1 MKQQV
6 VTLVLGEVS
15 LAVRGEIFEP
25 QLIKSAPL
33 YAARAVPPSV
43 IIGQETACIDGRE
56 VTFYLRGFPP
66 DILLIQTCIEV
77 ENIFQKDIFALEEK
91 LFNYSHQILQNH
103 GGNPGFN
110 EDYSVFIVSG
120 YEGEPEQFL
129 EHASIIASLLK
140 SERMELDP
148 NEVEYTL
155 KSQIKYANNDMS
167 IIDWDG
173 AFLFDPTGDTN
184 EDLELLTLANLQLL
198 RHRILDRQLDERL
211 ENLASRIHKTSP
223 KIWFSQNKDL
233 LQDVKDIVKGRMLSI
248 SELQRLERDIKLIGD
263 WYSARFYDLATSKFK
278 IEEWRKSIRGKVE
291 SLEDIFS
298 IIVENF
304 TVSGKHRA
312 EWIQIIAFFVLQIGW
327 FGLIILEFFYFTR
340 KHEAGFEP
348 NHFFY

>member
-15 LAVRGEIFEP
+15 QAVRGELFQP
-25 QLIKSAPL
+25 QIVKSAPT
-33 YAARAVPPSV
+33 YATRAVPSSV
-43 IIGQETACIDGRE
+43 IIGQETGSIDGRE
-56 VTFYLRGFPP
+56 VTFHLRGFPP
-66 DILLIQTCIEV
+66 DILLIQTCIDV
-77 ENIFQKDIFALEEK
+77 DNIFQKDMFTLEEK
-91 LFNYSHQILQNH
+91 LFNYSHSILH
-103 GGNPGFN
+103 SYGGNPGFS

-120 YEGEPEQFL
+120 YNGEPEQFL
-129 EHASIIASLLK
+129 EHAPTIASLLK

-155 KSQIKYANNDMS
+155 KSQIKYANNDLS

-173 AFLFDPTGDTN
+173 TFLFDPTGDTM
-184 EDLELLTLANLQLL
+184 EDLELLILANLQLL
-198 RHRILDRQLDERL
+198 RYRILDRQLDERL
-211 ENLASRIHKTSP
+211 ENLAGRIHKTTP
-223 KIWFSQNKDL
+223 KIWFSHNKEL
-233 LQDVKDIVKGRMLSI
+233 LQDVKDIVQNRMLSI

-263 WYSARFYDLATSKFK
+263 WYSARFFELATNKFK

-312 EWIQIIAFFVLQIGW
+312 EWIQIIAFFILQIGW
-327 FGLIILEFFYFTR
+327 FCLIILEFFYFTR
-340 KHEAGFEP
+340 K
-348 NHFFY
+348 

>member
-1 MKQQV
+1 M
-6 VTLVLGEVS
+6 VLGEVAQ
-15 LAVRGEIFEP
+15 AVRGEIFQP
-25 QLIKSAPL
+25 QLIKSAPV
-33 YAARAVPPSV
+33 YAAQAVPSSV
-43 IIGQETACIDGRE
+43 IIGQETGSIDGKDI
-56 VTFYLRGFPP
+56 TFHLRGFPP
-66 DILLIQTCIEV
+66 DILLIQTNLEV
-77 ENIFQKDIFALEEK
+77 DNVFQKDTFSLEEK
-91 LFNYSHQILQNH
+91 LFRYSHSILRNY
-103 GGNPGFN
+103 GGNPGFS
-110 EDYSVFIVSG
+110 EDYSVFILSG

-129 EHASIIASLLK
+129 KHAPILTSLLK

-155 KSQIKYANNDMS
+155 KSQIKYANNDLS

-211 ENLASRIHKTSP
+211 ENLASRIRKTSP
-223 KIWFSQNKDL
+223 KIWFSHNKEL
-233 LQDVKDIVKGRMLSI
+233 LQDVKDIVEGRMRSI
-248 SELQRLERDIKLIGD
+248 SDLQRLERDIKLIGD
-263 WYSARFYDLATSKFK
+263 WYSARFFDLAMTKFK

-312 EWIQIIAFFVLQIGW
+312 EWIQIIAFFILQVGW
-327 FGLIILEFFYFTR
+327 FILIVLEFFYFTR
-340 KHEAGFEP
+340 K
-348 NHFFY
+348 